1 MQGVPGFG
9 AFKSMPVCSPMPKK
23 CCCSCCQ
30 EPLCTERFLLSPRD
44 GLCPLTAHHSSSPSH
59 RGCGVLQ
66 LALSVQCRLDFPT
79 RE

>member
-1 MQGVPGFG
+1 MQPGFG
-9 AFKSMPVCSPMPKK
+9 AFKSPPVCSPMPKK
-23 CCCSCCQ
+23 CCCSCCR
-30 EPLCTERFLLSPRD
+30 EPLLHGALLVEPPRWS
-44 GLCPLTAHHSSSPSH
+44 LPSLRSTAGSSPSH